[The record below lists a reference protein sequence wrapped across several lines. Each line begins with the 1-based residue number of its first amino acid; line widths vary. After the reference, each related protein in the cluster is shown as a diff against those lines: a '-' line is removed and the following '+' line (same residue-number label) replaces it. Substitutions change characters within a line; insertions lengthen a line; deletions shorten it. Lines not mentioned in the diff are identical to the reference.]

1 MEASRQFGSYC
12 GTRWRGVFT
21 HSRELR
27 RTVRLTGGLRLTAAS
42 IPLAGLPAAASV
54 APNSGAS
61 IVNAMLVHV
70 SEVLLEG
77 AMDRFTPDSLGLL
90 AMRYQMVL
98 AAAAPAQ
105 VSDTRRTLHRGQLF
119 RRMLLD

>member
-1 MEASRQFGSYC
+1 
-12 GTRWRGVFT
+12 
-21 HSRELR
+21 
-27 RTVRLTGGLRLTAAS
+27 
-42 IPLAGLPAAASV
+42 
-54 APNSGAS
+54 
-61 IVNAMLVHV
+61 MLIHV
-70 SEVLLEG
+70 LEVILEG